1 MRQNTIDR
9 YNEIQQNCL
18 EFLFRLNLGLQQIR
32 YRPYYNFAF
41 VPIFLVFGI
50 MWRVRYVLIS
60 NRLIPK
66 ILAPLFMN
74 VTSFLLVLILILFL
88 IVMIK
93 QFGIW
98 ASREWES
105 KLAYAFNHDDLKECG
120 YPILISSRNGENGI
134 LILEFYS
141 RIHKRRW
148 IKRQPDIEEQTDLDI
163 HSIEYGGKN
172 KTKGNHKVIYATWKR
187 SAKFSPLHDEELD
200 KELENV
206 D

>member
-9 YNEIQQNCL
+9 YNEIRQNWL
-18 EFLFRLNLGLQQIR
+18 EFLFRLYLGLQQIR
-32 YRPYYNFAF
+32 YRPYYYFAF

-50 MWRVRYVLIS
+50 MWWGRYTLIS
-60 NRLIPK
+60 NELIPK
-66 ILAPLFMN
+66 ILVALFMN
-74 VTSFLLVLILILFL
+74 VTSFLLALNFILILIA
-88 IVMIK
+88 MIR

-105 KLAYAFNHDDLKECG
+105 KMTYAFNENDLREGG
-120 YPILISSRNGENGI
+120 YPILISSKCGKNGI
-134 LILEFYS
+134 IILEFYS
-141 RIHKRRW
+141 RIHKRQW

-163 HSIEYGGKN
+163 RSIEYGGKN
-172 KTKGNHKVIYATWKR
+172 NTKGNHKVIYATWKGA
-187 SAKFSPLHDEELD
+187 AKFSPLHDEELD

>member
-9 YNEIQQNCL
+9 YNEIRQNWL
-18 EFLFRLNLGLQQIR
+18 ELLFRLNLGLQQIR
-32 YRPYYNFAF
+32 YRPYYYFAF
-41 VPIFLVFGI
+41 VPVFLVFGI
-50 MWRVRYVLIS
+50 MWWGRYILIS
-60 NRLIPK
+60 NELIPK
-66 ILAPLFMN
+66 IIVTLFMN

-105 KLAYAFNHDDLKECG
+105 KLVYAFNKDKLKEYG
-120 YPILISSRNGENGI
+120 YPILISSKYGENGI

-141 RIHKRRW
+141 RIHKKYW
-148 IKRQPDIEEQTDLDI
+148 IKQDIEEKTDLDI

-172 KTKGNHKVIYATWKR
+172 NTKGNHKVIYATWKKEE
-187 SAKFSPLHDEELD
+187 KFSPLHDEELD
-200 KELENV
+200 KELKNV